1 MNNMR
6 SALHFEGGEG
16 AWNSTFQPA
25 EYQVLLAGKDPVA
38 TDNVA
43 SYLMGNDP
51 ESDKFML
58 PDGYVNVLIIL
69 DYYMTE
75 GWEQIR

>member
-1 MNNMR
+1 
-6 SALHFEGGEG
+6 
-16 AWNSTFQPA
+16 
-25 EYQVLLAGKDPVA
+25 
-38 TDNVA
+38 
-43 SYLMGNDP
+43 MGNDP